1 MATVNW
7 TITTEPFSW
16 IDITNPD
23 AAELQTISDT
33 YNLHHFVLKDCLEP
47 DHLPKHEDL
56 TDFQFI
62 ITRILNHDTG
72 LTANTIQGMSNKIAI
87 FYNDSTFITIHRM
100 TFPFLEELKNKYY
113 SSGKLKT
120 TNELVIKILWQVLHS
135 YDQPAFQLVK
145 EFDDFESQVFQ
156 KKGNGDLLE
165 GLYLIK
171 RKAAVRSTLL
181 TLTGEVIHSIKATK
195 NASVALQDIKELRIK
210 LLTIYDQI
218 HHDTNNLLNIYLS
231 LSAQKTNEVMKVLTI
246 FSVFFMPLTFLVG
259 VYGMNFK
266 FMPELSQKWGYPI
279 LLVIMGIISI
289 IIYIVFR
296 KRKWL

>member
-1 MATVNW
+1 MVNW
-7 TITTEPFSW
+7 TITSEPFSW
-16 IDITNPD
+16 IDISNPD
-23 AAELQTISDT
+23 VAELQTISET
-33 YNLHHFVLKDCLEP
+33 YNLHNFVLKDCLEP

-62 ITRILNHDTG
+62 ITRILNHETG
-72 LTANTIQGMSNKIAI
+72 LAENTIQGMSNKIAI
-87 FYNDSTFITIHRM
+87 FYNDSTIITIHRKP
-100 TFPFLEELKNKYY
+100 FPFLEELKTKFYDNQ
-113 SSGKLKT
+113 KLKFSQ
-120 TNELVIKILWQVLHS
+120 ELVIKIIWQVLHS
-135 YDQPAFQLVK
+135 YDQPAIQLVK
-145 EFDDFESQVFQ
+145 EFDDFETHVF
-156 KKGNGDLLE
+156 KKTGNSDLLE

-171 RKAAVRSTLL
+171 RKASVRSTLL
-181 TLTGEVIHSIKATK
+181 TLTGEVIQSIKATK

-218 HHDTNNLLNIYLS
+218 HQDSNNLLNIYLS

-259 VYGMNFK
+259 VYGMNFE

-279 LLVIMGIISI
+279 LLIIMLLISVVI
-289 IIYIVFR
+289 YFVFR

>member
-1 MATVNW
+1 MVNW
-7 TITTEPFSW
+7 TISTEPFSW

-23 AAELQTISDT
+23 AAELQTISEEF
-33 YNLHHFVLKDCLEP
+33 NLHNYVLKDCLEP

-62 ITRILNHDTG
+62 ITRILNHETG
-72 LTANTIQGMSNKIAI
+72 LAENTIQGMSNKIAL
-87 FYNDSTFITIHRM
+87 FYNEKTIITIHRRA
-100 TFPFLEELKNKYY
+100 FPFLEELKNKYY
-113 SSGKLKT
+113 ESHKLKT
-120 TNELVIKILWQVLHS
+120 TNELVVKILWQVLHS
-135 YDQPAFQLVK
+135 YDQPAIQLVK
-145 EFDDFESQVFQ
+145 EFDDFETHVF
-156 KKGNGDLLE
+156 KKTGNSDLLE

-171 RKAAVRSTLL
+171 RKASVRSTLL

-218 HHDTNNLLNIYLS
+218 HQDSNNLLNIYLS

-279 LLVIMGIISI
+279 LLVIMGIISLA
-289 IIYIVFR
+289 IYAVFR

>member
-1 MATVNW
+1 MVNW
-7 TITTEPFSW
+7 TIASEPFTW

-23 AAELQTISDT
+23 ATELQTISEKFD
-33 YNLHHFVLKDCLEP
+33 LHHFALKDCMEP

-62 ITRILNHDTG
+62 ITRILNHETG
-72 LTANTIQGMSNKIAI
+72 LTENTIQGMSNKIAI
-87 FYNDSTFITIHRM
+87 FYNASTLITIHRKP
-100 TFPFLEELKNKYY
+100 FPFLEELKTKFYDNQ
-113 SSGKLKT
+113 KLKFSQ
-120 TNELVIKILWQVLHS
+120 ELVIKIIWQVLHS
-135 YDQPAFQLVK
+135 YDQPAIQLVK
-145 EFDDFESQVFQ
+145 EFDDFETQVF
-156 KKGNGDLLE
+156 KKTGNSDLLE

-195 NASVALQDIKELRIK
+195 NATVALQDIKELRIK

-218 HHDTNNLLNIYLS
+218 HQDSNNLLNIYLS

-266 FMPELSQKWGYPI
+266 FMPELSQKWGYPV
-279 LLVIMGIISI
+279 LLIIMLLISVVI
-289 IIYIVFR
+289 YFVFR